1 MNVADPIDLADPADH
16 PDVSVRSTRS
26 RGSRRG
32 SIGRHLSALLNVEV
46 KRSTSGAP
54 YVETLRDWSQ
64 HETGDRVFISE
75 GASMLFWHT
84 RTYRLMWSDR

>member
-1 MNVADPIDLADPADH
+1 MSVADP
-16 PDVSVRSTRS
+16 PDQPDIRLRSTRS
-26 RGSRRG
+26 RGGSRRG
-32 SIGRHLSALLNVEV
+32 AIGRHLSALLNVEV

-54 YVETLRDWSQ
+54 YVDTLRDWSQ

-84 RTYRLMWSDR
+84 RTYRLVWNDR